1 MDPFQVKIIDS
12 KVHDPRN
19 HYGKYA
25 IESLRQGQGITVG
38 NALRRVMLSELEG
51 ISIVAARITDANHE
65 FSTIP
70 GVREDAIEILL
81 NLKEIVLKGSIDGI
95 QIGRLKVQGPGVV
108 TAEQFE
114 LPPGVELIDPQ
125 QYVATIADNLILEI
139 EIHLEKGYGYNIATE
154 KTNFTSIKR
163 FISTILPIDSVFMPV
178 RKVSYDV
185 EQVYSKSKEVHD
197 RLILEIWTN
206 GSITP
211 QEAISASAKKLI
223 DLFTPFCGLNFNVLK
238 LPSTKKDLQTSQVL
252 IEELHLSVRAYNCLK
267 RAQIH
272 SVADLLHYSKE
283 DLLEIKN
290 FGQKSAQEVI
300 DALERRLEISL
311 EERNSKIIENE

>member
-1 MDPFQVKIIDS
+1 MTSYQIKVINS
-12 KVHDPRN
+12 KVYEPRN
-19 HYGKYA
+19 CYSKYA
-25 IESLRQGQGITVG
+25 IEHLEQGQGITVG
-38 NALRRVMLSELEG
+38 NSLRRVMLSDLEG
-51 ISIVAARITDANHE
+51 ITVTAVRITDANHE
-65 FSTIP
+65 FSTVP

-81 NLKEIVLKGSIDGI
+81 NLKELVFKGNIEGT
-95 QIGRLKVQGPGVV
+95 QIGRLKVQGPGTV

-114 LPPGVELIDPQ
+114 LPPQIHLVDPQ
-125 QYVATIADNLILEI
+125 QYVATISGSVMLEI
-139 EIHLEKGYGYNIATE
+139 EIYLEKGFGYRIVE
-154 KTNFTSIKR
+154 KRPNLASVKL
-163 FISTILPIDSVFMPV
+163 LPVDAVFMPV
-178 RKVSYDV
+178 RKVSYSV
-185 EQVYSKSKEVHD
+185 EQVHLKPNVIND

-211 QEAISASAKKLI
+211 QEAISTSAQKLI
-223 DLFTPFCGLNFNVLK
+223 DLFTPLCGLNFNILK
-238 LPSTKKDLQTSQVL
+238 PSSNKKDFQTSQIL

-300 DALERRLEISL
+300 DALERRLDISL
-311 EERNSKIIENE
+311 EDKNSKRVEGE

>member
-1 MDPFQVKIIDS
+1 L
-12 KVHDPRN
+12 
-19 HYGKYA
+19 
-25 IESLRQGQGITVG
+25 EQGQGITVG
-38 NALRRVMLSELEG
+38 NSLRRIMLSDLEG
-51 ISIVAARITDANHE
+51 IAITAVRITDANHE

-81 NLKEIVLKGSIDGI
+81 NLKELVFKGDLDGT

-114 LPPGVELIDPQ
+114 LPPQVELVDPQ
-125 QYVATIADNLILEI
+125 QYVATLSDNVILEI
-139 EIHLEKGYGYNIATE
+139 EIHLEKGFGYHIVE
-154 KTNFTSIKR
+154 KRLNPSSVKL
-163 FISTILPIDSVFMPV
+163 LPVDAVFMPV
-178 RKVSYDV
+178 RKMSYEV
-185 EQVYSKSKEVHD
+185 EQVHLKSNSVLD

-211 QEAISASAKKLI
+211 QEAISISSQKLI
-223 DLFTPFCGLNFNVLK
+223 DLFTPLSGLNFNVLK
-238 LPSTKKDLQTSQVL
+238 PSSNKKDLQASQIL

-290 FGQKSAQEVI
+290 FGQKSAQEVL
-300 DALERRLEISL
+300 DALEGRLDISL
-311 EERNSKIIENE
+311 DDKESKSVEND

>member
-1 MDPFQVKIIDS
+1 MTPFQMKIIES
-12 KVHDPRN
+12 KVEEPRS

-25 IESLRQGQGITVG
+25 IECLEQGQGITVG
-38 NALRRVMLSELEG
+38 NALRRVMLSDLEG
-51 ISIVAARITDANHE
+51 IAIVAVRISDANHE

-81 NLKEIVLKGSIDGI
+81 NLKEIVLKGNINGN
-95 QIGRLKVQGPGVV
+95 QIGRLKVQGPGTV

-114 LPPGVELIDPQ
+114 LPPEIELVDPQ
-125 QYVATIADNLILEI
+125 QYIATISENAILEI
-139 EIHLEKGYGYNIATE
+139 EIHIESGFGYHITE
-154 KTNFTSIKR
+154 KRPNSNSLKLL
-163 FISTILPIDSVFMPV
+163 SLDAVFMPV
-178 RKVSYDV
+178 RKVSYDI
-185 EQVYSKSKEVHD
+185 EQIHSKSNVVQD
-197 RLILEIWTN
+197 RLILKVWTN

-211 QEAISASAKKLI
+211 QEAISLSTKKLI
-223 DLFTPFCGLNFNVLK
+223 ELFTVINTFCGLNFNILE
-238 LPSTKKDLQTSQVL
+238 PSSSKTDLQVSQIL

-300 DALERRLEISL
+300 DALEHRLNISL
-311 EERNSKIIENE
+311 EGKDKES